1 MMGVY
6 YVFMAFVIIACI
18 VVFILESRKE
28 FKNTKEYKAYIE
40 SIKVGDEFEWQ
51 EEPYTIRTDPFVE
64 KRDNSENIVVIS
76 DIKENGAGYKWVKYY
91 YKKHFKPGHE
101 PSYFTD
107 EMHSFVR
114 YRKRIN
120 TQNLEN

>member
-1 MMGVY
+1 MGVY
-6 YVFMAFVIIACI
+6 FVSMAFVIMACI

-40 SIKVGDEFEWQ
+40 SIKVGDEFGWQ
-51 EEPYTIRTDPFVE
+51 EEPDTIKTDPFAE
-64 KRDNSENIVVIS
+64 KDNSERICVIK

-91 YKKHFKPGHE
+91 YKEYFTPGHE
-101 PSYFTD
+101 PAYFT
-107 EMHSFVR
+107 EEINAFVR

-120 TQNLEN
+120 TENLEN